1 MCCAF
6 YSILVGGFRRGELI
20 LGSLFILRFNLEEAD
35 ILEFNTRSGIV
46 DLQPDPSLLE
56 VTRSHLVTKGGGEF
70 SVDKKFELIASG
82 KDPYAVPMV
91 AVNG

>member
-6 YSILVGGFRRGELI
+6 YSILVGGFPGGKLI
-20 LGSLFILRFNLEEAD
+20 LYSFFTQCFNFEEAD

-46 DLQPDPSLLE
+46 DLQPDPSFLE
-56 VTRSHLVTKGGGEF
+56 VTRSHLVTEGGGEF

-82 KDPYAVPMV
+82 KDPYSVPMV